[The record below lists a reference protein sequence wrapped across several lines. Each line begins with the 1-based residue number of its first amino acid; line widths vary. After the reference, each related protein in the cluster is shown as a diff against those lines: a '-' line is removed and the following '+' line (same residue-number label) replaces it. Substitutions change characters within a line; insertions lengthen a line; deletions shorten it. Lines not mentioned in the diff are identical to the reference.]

1 MIRKYT
7 ETDLEH
13 IIKIWLDASV
23 QAHDFIDR
31 NFWQAKADD
40 MRKMYIP
47 NSETWVYQENNC
59 ILGFFSLFED
69 TLAALFVSPDSQS
82 KGIGQRLTAK
92 AKSLRQRLNLTVYSE
107 NSRSLEFY
115 KKQGFAAVKEQIDRH
130 TGHKEIVMVY
140 KSSDPG
146 G

>member
-7 ETDLEH
+7 VSDLES

-31 NFWQAKADD
+31 NFLQAKADD
-40 MRKMYIP
+40 MRKIYIP
-47 NSETWVYQENNC
+47 KSETWVYLEDNR

-69 TLAALFVSPDSQS
+69 TLAAFFVSPDSQG
-82 KGIGQRLTAK
+82 KGIGQRLIAK
-92 AKSLRQRLNLTVYSE
+92 AKSLRQSLNLTVYSE

-115 KKQGFAAVKEQIDRH
+115 KKQGFAAVKEQIDQH

-140 KSSDPG
+140 NS
-146 G
+146 